1 LPAAAASPAPASFPA
16 QATRSLISLP
26 VPLTW
31 MFPAETY
38 TVLPMYSAVTVT
50 PSTVVVSAAS

>member
-1 LPAAAASPAPASFPA
+1 
-16 QATRSLISLP
+16 
-26 VPLTW
+26 